1 MRISAQHTSR
11 KGYLLK
17 TQKENAEE
25 MNTYNLILFYLY
37 FFGMSSSYFQSQNL

>member
-17 TQKENAEE
+17 TQKENAKRNE
-25 MNTYNLILFYLY
+25 YV
-37 FFGMSSSYFQSQNL
+37 